1 MRSPAIGTSDVLLAS
16 GRLNAPEPIDPTVE
30 SLCREEHYDEATTLI
45 LERHG
50 PEILGLLVSIAGD
63 EAVAADGYS
72 VFCEQLWRSLP
83 KFRFESTVRTW
94 AYVLA
99 RRALVNVRRRDGKGP
114 PMQAVSPSRLPELV
128 EDVRSA
134 TRPYLKTTHKD
145 ALAAVRASLSDDDQ
159 MLLVLR
165 LDRALAW
172 DEIARVL
179 GPEDADAPTLQR
191 TAVALRKRFSRAKQ
205 RLAAQLQGRTKL

>member
-1 MRSPAIGTSDVLLAS
+1 M
-16 GRLNAPEPIDPTVE
+16 NAPEPIDATVE
-30 SLCREEHYDEATTLI
+30 ALCREERYDEATTLI

-72 VFCEQLWRSLP
+72 MLCEQLWRSLP
-83 KFRFESTVRTW
+83 KFRFEASVRTW

-114 PMQAVSPSRLPELV
+114 PMQAVSPSRLPEVV
-128 EDVRSA
+128 EDVRSS

-145 ALAAVRASLSDDDQ
+145 ALAAVRATLSEDDQ

-179 GPEDADAPTLQR
+179 GPDDADPQTLKR
-191 TAVALRKRFSRAKQ
+191 TTVALRKRFSRAKE
-205 RLAAQLQGRTKL
+205 RLTAQLQGRTKL